1 MSNGLFDAHI
11 GKHATHGRAANELP
25 IAVIGAG
32 PVGLA
37 AAAQLVER
45 KMPFVLF
52 EAGPRVGHSALAWGH
67 AQLFRPLRRSPAG
80 GPDVA
85 LPLILTSL

>member
-32 PVGLA
+32 PVSLA

-52 EAGPRVGHSALAWGH
+52 EAARRPQRPRLGAMCNCLG
-67 AQLFRPLRRSPAG
+67 R
-80 GPDVA
+80 
-85 LPLILTSL
+85 